1 MGLMLPDKNLLTL
14 SLKLYSLYDSVSNL
28 ELNSYVALLNL
39 RRHFVKLLIGSIM
52 RIGVKD
58 WGGG

>member
-28 ELNSYVALLNL
+28 ELNSYVALFNL

-58 WGGG
+58 